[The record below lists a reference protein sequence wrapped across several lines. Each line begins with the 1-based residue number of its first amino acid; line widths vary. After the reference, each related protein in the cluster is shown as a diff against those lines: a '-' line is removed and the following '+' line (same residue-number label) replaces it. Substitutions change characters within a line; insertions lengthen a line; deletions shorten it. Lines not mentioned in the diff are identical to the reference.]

1 MRLSWRDPLLPF
13 LFNCPYLWWLVLAVI
28 DAAVGCFGSDKPFE
42 LACKRYYKPF
52 TGNNYMAASWAIQK
66 LPSLSI
72 HHTNSSIDILTYPQE
87 RALSSIPS
95 AWILSIG
102 SLPSPHVPTRALG
115 HLKLPQLGER
125 HWFWRAMDGNSLT
138 FGLSYPQERTLSSIP
153 SAWILSIGSL
163 PSPHV
168 PTRAL
173 GHLKL
178 SQFMRHT
185 TSRSACPK
193 INVCRLNPN
202 FIHLGA
208 TLNPFFSPSPRSI
221 KTKIFMISFAW
232 LVPLNVL

>member
-115 HLKLPQLGER
+115 HLKL
-125 HWFWRAMDGNSLT
+125 
-138 FGLSYPQERTLSSIP
+138 
-153 SAWILSIGSL
+153 
-163 PSPHV
+163 
-168 PTRAL
+168 
-173 GHLKL
+173 